1 MGHEHDDPSSGCVE
15 DGRRS
20 DGMDRM
26 EDDRE
31 RGARGSFRGISFLS
45 RQIDLVPLLS
55 WWDRVRDA
63 LSRRRDFEQGRL
75 RRPVIRKLIIYSQIT
90 VYFSFS

>member
-1 MGHEHDDPSSGCVE
+1 
-15 DGRRS
+15 
-20 DGMDRM
+20 MDRK
-26 EDDRE
+26 DDRE
-31 RGARGSFRGISFLS
+31 PRVGRGGSFRGISFLS
-45 RQIDLVPLLS
+45 HQIGLVPLLS